1 MDLFTSLLFFAW
13 IACFNSAISKRY
25 YVLQDNMVRTLESNI
40 KTAMTAAIN
49 EYCSCGFHEKL
60 IDMGE
65 MSCHSSC
72 SSNCKTAVYRHAV
85 L

>member
-1 MDLFTSLLFFAW
+1 
-13 IACFNSAISKRY
+13 
-25 YVLQDNMVRTLESNI
+25 MVQTLESNM

-49 EYCSCGFHEKL
+49 EYCSCGFHDGL

-65 MSCHSSC
+65 MSCHSSY

>member
-1 MDLFTSLLFFAW
+1 
-13 IACFNSAISKRY
+13 
-25 YVLQDNMVRTLESNI
+25 MVQTLESNI

-49 EYCSCGFHEKL
+49 EYCSCGFHDGL